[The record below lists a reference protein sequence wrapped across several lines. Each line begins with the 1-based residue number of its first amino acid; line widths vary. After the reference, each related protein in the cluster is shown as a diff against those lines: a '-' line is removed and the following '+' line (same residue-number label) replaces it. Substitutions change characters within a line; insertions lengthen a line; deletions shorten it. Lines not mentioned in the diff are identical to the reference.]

1 MAIGAQR
8 ADVLRLVL
16 REGLTTAGVG
26 VVLGLI
32 GALLT
37 TRLLQGMLFGVSATN
52 PLVFAI
58 NALILMA
65 VALAACLVPA
75 RRAARIDPIEALR
88 HE

>member
-1 MAIGAQR
+1 
-8 ADVLRLVL
+8 LVL

-37 TRLLQGMLFGVSATN
+37 TRLLQSMLFGVSATN
-52 PLVFAI
+52 PVIFTV
-58 NALILMA
+58 NAVILMA
-65 VALAACLVPA
+65 VALAACLIPA
-75 RRAARIDPIEALR
+75 RRASRIDPMQALR